1 MNQPLYFE
9 GNAVVTNVISAGSSF
24 CVTEHGDAYVPRSI
38 TKGYNLSTGD
48 TFMAR
53 VRRNHKNYDGSCEF
67 VVIDVM
73 TTPTTSTTV
82 ASHTQGETFDDD
94 AIPSWDKLSEDE
106 RWQAVDALSD
116 TQPMFTTKQLM
127 HSLGYEH
134 SNTERSKILD
144 AMVERYL
151 QAGVTDKYL
160 WAVDVHQGTDEN
172 PDFFYSGYMIDPNV
186 KFNGHFMF
194 YHAEYQKVRH
204 SDA

>member
-9 GNAVVTNVISAGSSF
+9 GSAVVKRVISTGSSF

-38 TKGYNLSTGD
+38 TEGYNLSTGD

-53 VRRNHKNYDGSCEF
+53 VRRNHTNYDGSCEF
-67 VVIDVM
+67 VVIDLM

-116 TQPMFTTKQLM
+116 DQPMFTTQQLM
-127 HSLGYEH
+127 HYLGFPEEY
-134 SNTERSKILD
+134 TVD
-144 AMVERYL
+144 AACNHVESYL
-151 QAGVTDKYL
+151 KQLVHDKNL

>member
-1 MNQPLYFE
+1 
-9 GNAVVTNVISAGSSF
+9 
-24 CVTEHGDAYVPRSI
+24 
-38 TKGYNLSTGD
+38 
-48 TFMAR
+48 
-53 VRRNHKNYDGSCEF
+53 
-67 VVIDVM
+67 M

-106 RWQAVDALSD
+106 RWQAVDALCD
-116 TQPMFTTKQLM
+116 TQPMFTTEQLM
-127 HSLGYEH
+127 NSLGYEA
-134 SNTERSKILD
+134 ERRSV
-144 AMVERYL
+144 AVVMVERYL
-151 QAGVTDKYL
+151 QQLVNDKYL